1 MRLALLEIA
10 LAVVLLG
17 GIVSTG
23 MALVSTT
30 HESRQ
35 LFRELELLRREQ
47 DRLRDEWSA
56 LTLEVSHLAGHA
68 RIDELARGELGLIE
82 PDEGRLYV
90 EVAR

>member
-1 MRLALLEIA
+1 MRLAILEIM

-30 HESRQ
+30 HESRR
-35 LFRELELLRREQ
+35 LFREVELLRREQ

-68 RIDELARGELGLIE
+68 RIDEIARDELGLVE
-82 PDEGRLYV
+82 PDAGRLYV
-90 EVAR
+90 EVAP

>member
-1 MRLALLEIA
+1 MRLAVLQIA

-23 MALVSTT
+23 IALVATT
-30 HESRQ
+30 HESRR

-47 DRLRDEWSA
+47 DRLQDDWSA

-68 RIDELARGELGLIE
+68 RIDEIARDELGLVE
-82 PDEGRLYV
+82 PDERRRYV
-90 EVAR
+90 EVVP

>member
-1 MRLALLEIA
+1 MKLGILQIA

-17 GIVSTG
+17 GIISTG
-23 MALVSTT
+23 ITLVSTT

-68 RIDELARGELGLIE
+68 RIDEIARDELGLVE
-82 PDEGRLYV
+82 PDDGRLYV